1 MVKSI
6 GPKKIRTAVFISG
19 TGSNLENLIK
29 FSLKKRS
36 PIEIILIIS
45 NNTKAKGLKFA
56 KMYKIKKKVYNY
68 EKKKISEKRI
78 LEDLK
83 SNEIKLI
90 CLAGF
95 MKILSKDFIRNFKG
109 KILNIH
115 PSLLPKY
122 KGLNTHHRA
131 IQNKEKYSGCT
142 VHLVNSKLDSG
153 KIILQ
158 KKVKLSKKETPSS
171 LQKKI
176 LKHEH
181 ILYPKAISKIF
192 VSLKRKNQFQFLHF
206 QHYQN
211 HVLNFYQL
219 KFHIFS

>member
-6 GPKKIRTAVFISG
+6 GLKKIRTAVFISG
-19 TGSNLENLIK
+19 TGSNLKNLIK
-29 FSLKKRS
+29 FSLKKVS
-36 PIEIILIIS
+36 PIEINLIVS
-45 NNTKAKGLKFA
+45 NNIKAKGLKFA
-56 KMYKIKKKVYNY
+56 KLYKIKKKVYNY
-68 EKKKISEKRI
+68 DKKKISEKRI
-78 LEDLK
+78 LKDLK
-83 SNEIKLI
+83 SNNIKLI

-181 ILYPKAISKIF
+181 ILYPRAIRKIF
-192 VSLKRKNQFQFLHF
+192 VNL
-206 QHYQN
+206 
-211 HVLNFYQL
+211 
-219 KFHIFS
+219 